1 MSNEELKQLE
11 TLLEKLHTVIGR
23 YCVIPCYL
31 QDGFC
36 VGLYNNEGGNVAQ
49 IIGPTLEDVLNKIIT
64 NKK

>member
-36 VGLYNNEGGNVAQ
+36 VGLYNSEGVFKSHAV
-49 IIGPTLEDVLNKIIT
+49 GPTLEDVLNKILT
-64 NKK
+64 NQK

>member
-31 QDGFC
+31 QGGFC
-36 VGLYNNEGGNVAQ
+36 VGTYNSEGDINRQTV
-49 IIGPTLEDVLNKIIT
+49 GPTLEDVLNKIL
-64 NKK
+64 NNQK